1 MKKNVGSDFDDFLRQ
16 EGMLEDVEALAVK
29 RLVAYEL
36 GRAIEREGISK
47 SRLAALMG
55 TSRSQLNRL
64 LDPENES
71 VTLASLA
78 KAAAALGKRLRIS
91 LEPRKAA
98 GQGGEGVSPLR
109 SGFPPR

>member
-1 MKKNVGSDFDDFLRQ
+1 MKKNVGSDFDDFLRE
-16 EGMLEDVEALAVK
+16 EGMLGDVEALAVK

-36 GRAIEREGISK
+36 GRTIEREGISK

-71 VTLASLA
+71 VTLATLA

-98 GQGGEGVSPLR
+98 
-109 SGFPPR
+109 

>member
-98 GQGGEGVSPLR
+98 
-109 SGFPPR
+109 